1 MGAYITPEGVTEYMA
16 DRLSSEYGQCAGGFT
31 YSTVN
36 TTILEANDGGAA
48 IPLAD
53 GINTYDGRHT
63 PTYEDVAA
71 LYEAAA
77 AVEARAGPDFHV
89 GLGGP
94 RLLANAFRGAWLP
107 VSYTHPALPTAPC
120 GCTHSGAGAT
130 TRRSQTAS

>member
-71 LYEAAA
+71 LYEVAEAA
-77 AVEARAGPDFHV
+77 EAGVGHDFLV
-89 GLGGP
+89 GRGGP
-94 RLLANAFRGAWLP
+94 RVIANAFRVAWLR
-107 VSYTHPALPTAPC
+107 
-120 GCTHSGAGAT
+120 GGAVVWG
-130 TRRSQTAS
+130 